1 MATESQ
7 DTAQSLQW
15 KWVIIGSLVGLVIVG
30 ASYFIIESTF
40 HNIQIQIL
48 VMLVGCAV
56 TGGIV
61 GYFSPGVT
69 IKEAAIGG
77 TIVVLIMTG
86 FLYAVDAD
94 VAKNLAINVLLII
107 LGIPVSWIGGWAGEN
122 LQGSE
127 VNLDEEL
134 KTNTIHWKWVITS
147 VVVGFALNVLFVF
160 LPSKI
165 FNIDLDVALVAF
177 LVSFVIAGFIVGY
190 KSPGVTIKEPAFA
203 GIVAVILEWLFLEFG
218 LKLEIAIPYLIAGLA
233 LGFLFTLIGAWLGEK
248 YQESTGK
255 RISL

>member
-1 MATESQ
+1 MATDTPQ
-7 DTAQSLQW
+7 TAQSLQW
-15 KWVIIGSLVGLVIVG
+15 KWVIIGALVGIVIVG
-30 ASYFIIESTF
+30 ASYYVTEQTF

-56 TGGIV
+56 TGAVV

-77 TIVVLIMTG
+77 TIVVLAMAG
-86 FLYAVDAD
+86 FLYAVDAA
-94 VAKNLAINVLLII
+94 VAKNVGINVLLIV
-107 LGIPVSWIGGWAGEN
+107 LGIPVSWVGGWAGEN

-134 KTNTIHWKWVITS
+134 KSNKIQWKWVITS

-165 FNIDLDVALVAF
+165 FNIDLNVALVAF

-203 GIVAVILEWLFLEFG
+203 GIVAVILEWLFLEFA
-218 LKLEIAIPYLIAGLA
+218 LQLPIAVPYLVTGLA

-248 YQESTGK
+248 YQDATGK
-255 RISL
+255 RVSV

>member
-1 MATESQ
+1 MATETTQ
-7 DTAQSLQW
+7 PAQSLQW
-15 KWVIIGSLVGLVIVG
+15 KWVIIGALVGLVIVG
-30 ASYFIIESTF
+30 ASYYIIEQTF

-56 TGGIV
+56 TGIVV

-77 TIVVLIMTG
+77 AIVVLAMCG

-94 VAKNLAINVLLII
+94 VARNVGINVLLIV
-107 LGIPVSWIGGWAGEN
+107 LGIPVSWVGGWAGEN

-134 KTNTIHWKWVITS
+134 KANKIQWKWVITS

-165 FNIDLDVALVAF
+165 FNINLDVALVAF

-203 GIVAVILEWLFLEFG
+203 GIIAVILEWLFLDFG
-218 LKLEIAIPYLIAGLA
+218 LQLEIAVPYLVAGLA

-248 YQESTGK
+248 YQEATGK
-255 RISL
+255 RISM

>member
-1 MATESQ
+1 MSK
-7 DTAQSLQW
+7 DTTQSAQSLQW
-15 KWVIIGSLVGLVIVG
+15 KWVIIGALVGLVVVG
-30 ASYFIIESTF
+30 ASYYIIEQTF

-56 TGGIV
+56 TGVVV

-77 TIVVLIMTG
+77 AIVVLSMAG

-94 VAKNLAINVLLII
+94 VAKNVAINVLLIV
-107 LGIPVSWIGGWAGEN
+107 LGIPVSWVGGWAGEN

-134 KTNTIHWKWVITS
+134 RSDKIQWKWVITS
-147 VVVGFALNVLFVF
+147 VVVGFVLNVLFVL
-160 LPSKI
+160 LPSKV
-165 FNIDLDVALVAF
+165 FNINLDVALVAF

-203 GIVAVILEWLFLEFG
+203 GIIAVIFEWLFLEFV
-218 LKLEIAIPYLIAGLA
+218 LQLTIAVPYLIAGLA

-248 YQESTGK
+248 YQDAVGK
-255 RISL
+255 RVSK

>member
-1 MATESQ
+1 MATETTQ
-7 DTAQSLQW
+7 TAQSLQW
-15 KWVIIGSLVGLVIVG
+15 KWVIVGALVGLVIVG
-30 ASYFIIESTF
+30 ASYYIIEQTF

-56 TGGIV
+56 TGIVV

-77 TIVVLIMTG
+77 TIVVLVMAG

-94 VAKNLAINVLLII
+94 VAKNVAINVLLIV
-107 LGIPVSWIGGWAGEN
+107 LGIPVAWVGGWAGEN

-134 KTNTIHWKWVITS
+134 KTDKIQWKWVITS
-147 VVVGFALNVLFVF
+147 VVVGFVLNVLLVF
-160 LPSKI
+160 IPSKM
-165 FNIDLDVALVAF
+165 FGIDLNVELVAF
-177 LVSFVIAGFIVGY
+177 LISFVIAGFIVGY

-203 GIVAVILEWLFLEFG
+203 GIIAVILEWLFLEFG
-218 LKLEIAIPYLIAGLA
+218 LQLPIAVPYLIAGLA

-248 YQESTGK
+248 YQEAVGK

>member
-1 MATESQ
+1 MATE
-7 DTAQSLQW
+7 TTQSLQW
-15 KWVIIGSLVGLVIVG
+15 KWVIIGALVGLVIVG
-30 ASYFIIESTF
+30 ASYYITEQTF

-56 TGGIV
+56 TGAVV

-69 IKEAAIGG
+69 IKEAAIAG
-77 TIVVLIMTG
+77 TIVVLAMAG
-86 FLYAVDAD
+86 FLYGVDAA
-94 VAKNLAINVLLII
+94 VAKNVGINVLLIV
-107 LGIPVSWIGGWAGEN
+107 LGIPVSWVGGWAGEN

-134 KTNTIHWKWVITS
+134 KSDKIQWKWVITS

-165 FNIDLDVALVAF
+165 FNVDLNVALVAF

-203 GIVAVILEWLFLEFG
+203 GIIAVILEWLFLEFG
-218 LKLEIAIPYLIAGLA
+218 LQLGIAVPYLIAGLA

-248 YQESTGK
+248 YQDAVGK
-255 RISL
+255 RVSI

>member
-1 MATESQ
+1 MPTDTAQ
-7 DTAQSLQW
+7 TAQSLQW

-30 ASYFIIESTF
+30 ASYYITEQTF

-56 TGGIV
+56 TGIVV

-77 TIVVLIMTG
+77 AIVVLIMSG

-94 VAKNLAINVLLII
+94 VAKNVAINVLLIV
-107 LGIPVSWIGGWAGEN
+107 LGIPVAWVGGWAGEN

-134 KTNTIHWKWVITS
+134 KTDKIHWKWVITS
-147 VVVGFALNVLFVF
+147 VVVGFALNVLLVF
-160 LPSKI
+160 LPSKM
-165 FNIDLDVALVAF
+165 FSIDLNVELVAF

-203 GIVAVILEWLFLEFG
+203 GIIAVILEWIFLEFG
-218 LKLEIAIPYLIAGLA
+218 LQLPIAVPYLIAGLA

-248 YQESTGK
+248 YQEAMGK
-255 RISL
+255 RVSA

>member
-1 MATESQ
+1 MSKETKHTEQ
-7 DTAQSLQW
+7 LLQW
-15 KWVIIGSLVGLVIVG
+15 KWVIIGALVGLVIVG
-30 ASYFIIESTF
+30 ISYYVIEQTF
-40 HNIQIQIL
+40 HSIQIQIL

-56 TGGIV
+56 TGAVV

-69 IKEAAIGG
+69 IKEAAIAG
-77 TIVVLIMTG
+77 TIVVLTMAG

-94 VAKNLAINVLLII
+94 VAKNLAINVLLIV

-134 KTNTIHWKWVITS
+134 KTDKIQWKWVLTS
-147 VVVGFALNVLFVF
+147 VVVGFALNVIFVL

-165 FNIDLDVALVAF
+165 FNINLNVALAAF
-177 LVSFVIAGFIVGY
+177 LFSFVIAGFIVGY

-203 GIVAVILEWLFLEFG
+203 GIIAVILEWLFIEFG
-218 LKLEIAIPYLIAGLA
+218 LQLNIAIPYLIAGLA
-233 LGFLFTLIGAWLGEK
+233 LGFLFTLIGAWMGEK
-248 YQESTGK
+248 YQEKSGK

>member
-1 MATESQ
+1 MANDSTQ
-7 DTAQSLQW
+7 VAQPLQW
-15 KWVIIGSLVGLVIVG
+15 KWVIIGALVGLVIVG
-30 ASYFIIESTF
+30 ASYYIIEQTF
-40 HNIQIQIL
+40 HNLQIQIL

-56 TGGIV
+56 TGIVV

-77 TIVVLIMTG
+77 AIVVLAMTG
-86 FLYAVDAD
+86 FLYAVDAA
-94 VAKNLAINVLLII
+94 VAKNVAINVLII
-107 LGIPVSWIGGWAGEN
+107 VLGIPVSWVGGWAGEN

-134 KTNTIHWKWVITS
+134 KADKIQWKWVITS

-165 FNIDLDVALVAF
+165 FNINLDVALVAF

-203 GIVAVILEWLFLEFG
+203 GIIAVIVEWLFLEFG
-218 LKLEIAIPYLIAGLA
+218 LKLDIAVPYLIAGLA

-248 YQESTGK
+248 YQDAVGK
-255 RISL
+255 RVTA

>member
-1 MATESQ
+1 MSK
-7 DTAQSLQW
+7 DTTQSAQSLQW
-15 KWVIIGSLVGLVIVG
+15 KWVIIGALVGLVIVG
-30 ASYFIIESTF
+30 ASYYIIEQTF

-56 TGGIV
+56 TGVIV

-77 TIVVLIMTG
+77 TIVVLAMAG

-94 VAKNLAINVLLII
+94 VAKNAAINVLLIV
-107 LGIPVSWIGGWAGEN
+107 LGIPVSWVGGWAGEN

-134 KTNTIHWKWVITS
+134 KSDKIQWKWVITS
-147 VVVGFALNVLFVF
+147 VVVGFTLNVLFVL

-165 FNIDLDVALVAF
+165 FNINLDVALVAF

-203 GIVAVILEWLFLEFG
+203 GIVAVIFEWLFLEFV
-218 LKLEIAIPYLIAGLA
+218 LKLTIAIPYLSAGLA

-248 YQESTGK
+248 YQDAVGK
-255 RISL
+255 RVSR

>member
-1 MATESQ
+1 MSKGTTQS
-7 DTAQSLQW
+7 AQSLQW
-15 KWVIIGSLVGLVIVG
+15 KWVIIGALVGLVIVG
-30 ASYFIIESTF
+30 ASYYIIEQTF

-56 TGGIV
+56 TGVIV

-77 TIVVLIMTG
+77 TIVVLAMAG

-94 VAKNLAINVLLII
+94 VAKNAAINVLLIV
-107 LGIPVSWIGGWAGEN
+107 LGIPVSWVGGWAGEN

-134 KTNTIHWKWVITS
+134 KSDKIQWKWVITS

-160 LPSKI
+160 LPSKVFSI
-165 FNIDLDVALVAF
+165 NLDVALAAF

-203 GIVAVILEWLFLEFG
+203 GIIAVILEWLFLEFG
-218 LKLEIAIPYLIAGLA
+218 LQITIAVPYLIAGLA

-248 YQESTGK
+248 YQDAVGK
-255 RISL
+255 RVSK

>member
-1 MATESQ
+1 MSKETKHTE
-7 DTAQSLQW
+7 QSLQW
-15 KWVIIGSLVGLVIVG
+15 KWVIIGALVGLVIVG
-30 ASYFIIESTF
+30 ASYYIIEQTF

-56 TGGIV
+56 TGIVV

-69 IKEAAIGG
+69 VKEAAIGG
-77 TIVVLIMTG
+77 ALVVLIMTG

-94 VAKNLAINVLLII
+94 VAKNLGINVVLII
-107 LGIPVSWIGGWAGEN
+107 LGIPISWIGGWAGEN

-134 KTNTIHWKWVITS
+134 RRDKLQWKWIITS
-147 VVVGFALNVLFVF
+147 VVVGFALNVFFVF

-165 FNIDLDVALVAF
+165 FNVNLNVALAAF
-177 LVSFVIAGFIVGY
+177 LLSFIIAGFIVGY
-190 KSPGVTIKEPAFA
+190 KSPGVTIKEPALA
-203 GIVAVILEWLFLEFG
+203 GIFAVILEWLFLEFG
-218 LKLEIAIPYLIAGLA
+218 LQLGIAVPYLVSGLA

-248 YQESTGK
+248 YQDSVGK
-255 RISL
+255 RVSG